1 MHKTRFWIGLIA
13 LTVIV
18 TLLFIALIKRADDTV
33 VCAAQPLVGPPTDM
47 FHKFNIREDQS
58 CDWPVDFLSEG
69 CRAASAD
76 ALRKLGDRTRSVIRP
91 TCAVIEVGSGNGK
104 HMLCD
109 FVAGEVVGFVPTC
122 QTWLSFGIAGDYS
135 FDTQLRA
142 RCPWCTGHLFDPSMT
157 YPSRIQNGVFFYK
170 LGLSSKNHDFPSHKG
185 QTGDAG
191 KDLGFAM
198 QFRRGDNQRLAD
210 RKDWV
215 LASLPTFFRI
225 FVGDTRLAV
234 LKMDCEGCEYEVA
247 KAVAE
252 EDPRLFARVDQV
264 TLEVHVSR
272 TWMRDVDDMFHLGM
286 LFHMMQRE
294 GLQLQH
300 ASLDACGA
308 QDEAAGCLP
317 EFVASGMTCVRHAM
331 CHNYLFARIHNL

>member
-18 TLLFIALIKRADDTV
+18 TLLFIALIEQADDTV
-33 VCAAQPLVGPPTDM
+33 MCVAPNHRDQDHGQRTDNTRDSATFFDGERGEQP
-47 FHKFNIREDQS
+47 
-58 CDWPVDFLSEG
+58 CDWSTDFLSDG

-91 TCAVIEVGSGNGK
+91 TCAVIEVGSGSGK
-104 HMLCD
+104 HMMCD
-109 FVAGEVVGFVPTC
+109 FVGKGVRHARENKALDAAPTC

-142 RCPWCTGHLFDPSMT
+142 HCPWCTGHLFDPSMT

-170 LGLSSKNHDFPSHKG
+170 LGLSSKDHGLANH
-185 QTGDAG
+185 
-191 KDLGFAM
+191 
-198 QFRRGDNQRLAD
+198 RN
-210 RKDWV
+210 WV

-225 FVGDTRLAV
+225 FVGDASAALAV

-308 QDEAAGCLP
+308 KDEAAGCLP

>member
-33 VCAAQPLVGPPTDM
+33 VCAARPLVGPPTDL
-47 FHKFNIREDQS
+47 FHKFNIREEQF
-58 CDWPVDFLSEG
+58 CDWSVDFLSEG

-109 FVAGEVVGFVPTC
+109 FVGKGVRHAHANKALDDAPTC

-170 LGLSSKNHDFPSHKG
+170 LGLKSKDRDLPS
-185 QTGDAG
+185 
-191 KDLGFAM
+191 
-198 QFRRGDNQRLAD
+198 RRT
-210 RKDWV
+210 DWV
-215 LASLPTFFRI
+215 LASLPTFFRV
-225 FVGDTRLAV
+225 FVGDSRSTGATLAV

-252 EDPRLFARVDQV
+252 EEPRLFARVDQV

-272 TWMRDVDDMFHLGM
+272 TWMRDGEDMFHLGM